1 VGGQA
6 EVIDMPS
13 ELQACVSDKVGTL
26 IDEGYERDQAL
37 AIAYSKCREGKS
49 KAVDEDDELDAIV
62 KMHGGNLEAIKRQLA
77 TVDKMVMR
85 PTQAEAVYVSLS
97 AKKGQACANCRFFDS
112 HMSMCALIENYPDDI
127 VLTGWCSRWE
137 ARPVMPSEHEQLT
150 VEAESVTINP
160 PMMSMGEMAVRM
172 ADADAVNEP
181 RPETTEKVGRVLNK
195 KNETALRSI
204 MASIKDILVKAGIM
218 EMEDDEDMPHKSAFS
233 VFKANGQYYWSAM
246 WSNNFVDRDDEI
258 LTEKAHEKYI
268 ARLRAGFVPM
278 PVLRYWH
285 IPGTEHGKALWVG
298 GEGHMMLAVG
308 DFEDTDLARAF
319 IKEYRTHRKK
329 VSHGFRFPDW
339 AKRPVQL
346 TEAGKSVMVYDD
358 YNTFE
363 ISPLPPH
370 VAANLLTDLE
380 VDTMKVNEEIRADL
394 ERIIGKVKTDGI
406 LTKAQE
412 ASKDAEKE
420 GHAYK
425 DFADLTTSLTTDKDA
440 AITAMAK
447 AFLSMIDDQSAI
459 AERQDKLDAANKVL
473 ADEQT
478 ALKAVNEKLLAENAD
493 LKDKLKHTPRAST
506 SPATAVDDEDTRK
519 ALEARGVELDPL
531 WAKVGLKVA
540 KKEKSNHG

>member
-1 VGGQA
+1 
-6 EVIDMPS
+6 MPS
-13 ELQACVSDKVGTL
+13 ELQQCVSEKLPDL
-26 IDEGYERDQAL
+26 LDEYDRDQAL
-37 AIAYSKCREGKS
+37 AVAYSKCREGKS
-49 KAVDEDDELDAIV
+49 KAADEDGELDAIV
-62 KMHGGNLEAIKRQLA
+62 KMHGGDLEAVKHQLA
-77 TVDKMVMR
+77 AVDKMVMR
-85 PTQAEAVYVSLS
+85 PTQAEATYVSLS
-97 AKKGQACANCRFFDS
+97 AKKGQACANCRWFDA
-112 HMSMCALIENYPDDI
+112 HMSMCALIENYPEDI
-127 VLTGWCSRWE
+127 LVTGWCSRWE
-137 ARPVMPSEHEQLT
+137 APPNPEPEPQTMT
-150 VEAESVTINP
+150 IEAESVTVNL

-172 ADADAVNEP
+172 ADADAINEP
-181 RPETTEKVGRVLNK
+181 KPETVEKVGRTFNK
-195 KNETALRSI
+195 KNEEAMRMMNDMLGKMRG
-204 MASIKDILVKAGIM
+204 MIKDMLVKAGMM

-246 WSNNFVDRDDEI
+246 WSNNFIDRDDEI
-258 LTEKAHEKYI
+258 LTEKAHEKYL
-268 ARLRAGFVPM
+268 ARLRMGLVPM
-278 PVLRYWH
+278 PILRYWH

-308 DFEDTDLARAF
+308 DFEDSDIARAF

-346 TEAGKSVMVYDD
+346 TEVGKSVMVYDD

-394 ERIIGKVKTDGI
+394 ERIIGKAKTDGI

-425 DFADLTTSLTTDKDA
+425 DFADLTASPTTDKDA
-440 AITAMAK
+440 AVAAMAK

-459 AERQDKLDAANKVL
+459 AERQDKLDVANKAL

-478 ALKAVNEKLLAENAD
+478 ALKAANEKLLAENAD
-493 LKDKLKHTPRAST
+493 LKDKLAHTPRAST
-506 SPATAVDDEDTRK
+506 SPATSVDDEDTRK
-519 ALEARGVELDPL
+519 ALEDRGVEYDPV
-531 WAKVGLKVA
+531 WAKVNLKVA
-540 KKEKSNHG
+540 KKEKGNHG